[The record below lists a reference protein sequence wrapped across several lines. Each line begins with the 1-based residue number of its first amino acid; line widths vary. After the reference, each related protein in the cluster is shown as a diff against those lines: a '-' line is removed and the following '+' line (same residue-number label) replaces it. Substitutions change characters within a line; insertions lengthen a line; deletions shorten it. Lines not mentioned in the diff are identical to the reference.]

1 MSFMTGTP
9 TDIIFQE
16 VASDLVSYS
25 NAFLIKSRVEM
36 SNIGGLQA
44 KGVYA
49 QKPVGGYFRVDP
61 TTMQIKVDKNGMIKN
76 YQQEVGN
83 NKKSYKPEDVIH
95 FYIDKEGGKLFGT
108 PRLEAALE
116 DVKML
121 RKIEGNV
128 LKLIYR
134 YSTPLMQ
141 MKIGIPEPGLMAT
154 TKEINEA
161 RTEVEKLA
169 DDGIFITNERTE
181 FNAIGAEGEALD
193 ASKYLAYFESR
204 VFSALSLSAA
214 MAGRGGAKHD
224 ADSMEEQVHDA
235 VKYYQRAMQ
244 TFIENGIIT
253 ELLLEGGYNPVSN
266 IQDKVYFQFEEIN
279 LETKVKMQT
288 HAMNMFQG
296 NAIPFDEM
304 RTQLG
309 LRSDNVDEGRLYDN
323 MIKQPNVLAQ
333 IAAKNEAASSSSSEK
348 KTNGTAK
355 NIISPAN
362 QYGSTSA
369 KIKESLQVKESDEKI
384 TRKNVNEYKRL
395 YSDVYEKYI
404 SARNEICEDASKAF
418 LILPLARDA
427 IFKDLKDHVV
437 SEALKG
443 YSKAIR
449 ETGRSPTFEPLTISG
464 ALNDRIGKHLTKLF
478 KDLRGKL
485 KRSETREDRERVFD
499 TLEYRLR
506 FLTDHVTSKA
516 YWYSYVKTA
525 AALNIETVK
534 VVFNSGSEDK
544 KEHDKTVNTK
554 NFSLDDIPAFHPYC
568 KCTMEVKKKY
578 LS

>member
-9 TDIIFQE
+9 MDIIFQE

-25 NAFLIKSRVEM
+25 NAFLIKSRVDM
-36 SNIGGLQA
+36 GNIGGLQA

-49 QKPVGGYFRVDP
+49 QQPVGGYFRADP
-61 TTMQIKVDKNGMIKN
+61 TTMQIKVDKNGAIKN
-76 YQQEVGN
+76 YQQQVGN
-83 NKKSYKPEDVIH
+83 TKKSYKPEDVVH

-108 PRLEAALE
+108 PRLESVLE

-134 YSTPLMQ
+134 YSAPLMQ

-154 TKEINEA
+154 NKEINEA

-214 MAGRGGAKHD
+214 MAGRGGAKQD

-235 VKYYQRAMQ
+235 VKYFQRAMQ
-244 TFIENGIIT
+244 TFIENGIII
-253 ELLLEGGYNPVSN
+253 ELLLEGGYNPLQN
-266 IQDKVYFQFEEIN
+266 IQDKVRFQFEEIN

-309 LRSDNVDEGRLYDN
+309 LRSDNVDESRLYDN
-323 MIKQPNVLAQ
+323 MIKQPNALELLNARSGD
-333 IAAKNEAASSSSSEK
+333 SSSLPKEERTK
-348 KTNGTAK
+348 KTAK
-355 NIISPAN
+355 NIINPKN
-362 QYGSTSA
+362 QHGTTSA
-369 KIKESLQVKESDEKI
+369 KIKEELRMSESATKDTTK
-384 TRKNVNEYKRL
+384 KNVAEYKNL
-395 YSDVYEKYI
+395 FPSIYKKYE
-404 SARNEICEDASKAF
+404 SVRNEICRDAIKAF
-418 LILPLARDA
+418 ISLPLARDA
-427 IFKDLKDHVV
+427 IFKELKDYVL

-443 YSKAIR
+443 YSQAIK
-449 ETGRSPTFEPLTISG
+449 ETGRSPAFEPIVLSNV
-464 ALNDRIGKHLTKLF
+464 LNDRIGKHLTKQF
-478 KDLRGKL
+478 KDIRDKL
-485 KRSETREDRERVFD
+485 KNAETREDRERAFD
-499 TLEYRLR
+499 VSEYRLR

-516 YWYSYVKTA
+516 YWYAYVKTA
-525 AALNIETVK
+525 SALSIEK
-534 VVFNSGSEDK
+534 VRVIFNKDSDDK
-544 KEHDKTVNTK
+544 KEHDSIIDTK

-568 KCTMEVKKKY
+568 KCTMEVKKK
-578 LS
+578 

>member
-1 MSFMTGTP
+1 MSFMTGVP

-25 NAFLIKSRVEM
+25 NAFLIKSRVDM
-36 SNIGGLQA
+36 NNIGGMQA

-83 NKKSYKPEDVIH
+83 NKKSYKPEDVVH

-108 PRLEAALE
+108 PRLEAVLE

-161 RTEVEKLA
+161 RTEIEKLA

-235 VKYYQRAMQ
+235 VKYFQRAMQ

-253 ELLLEGGYNPVSN
+253 ELLLEGGYNPVSD
-266 IQDKVYFQFEEIN
+266 IRDKVRFQFEEIN

-309 LRSDNVDEGRLYDN
+309 LRSDNVDENRLYEN
-323 MIKQPNVLAQ
+323 MIKQPNILAQ
-333 IAAKNEAASSSSSEK
+333 IAAKNGTVSSSSSKE

-355 NIISPAN
+355 NIISPVN
-362 QYGSTSA
+362 QHGSTSA
-369 KIKESLQVKESDEKI
+369 KIKENLQMKESDEKI

-395 YSDVYEKYI
+395 YPDVYEKYI
-404 SARNEICEDASKAF
+404 SARNEICEDKSKAF
-418 LILPLARDA
+418 LILPLTRDA
-427 IFKDLKDHVV
+427 IFKDLKDHVI

-449 ETGRSPTFEPLTISG
+449 ETGRLPTFEPLTVSG

-478 KDLRGKL
+478 KDLREKL
-485 KRSETREDRERVFD
+485 KKSETREDRERIFN

-525 AALNIETVK
+525 DALGVEKVK
-534 VVFNSGSEDK
+534 VIFNSGSEDK
-544 KEHDKTVNTK
+544 IEHDKIVNTK

-568 KCTMEVKKKY
+568 RCTMEVKKK
-578 LS
+578 

>member
-9 TDIIFQE
+9 TDIVFQE

-61 TTMQIKVDKNGMIKN
+61 TTMQIKVDKNGTIKN

-83 NKKSYKPEDVIH
+83 NKKSYKPEDVVH

-253 ELLLEGGYNPVSN
+253 ELLLEGGYNPLQN
-266 IQDKVYFQFEEIN
+266 IQDKVHFQFEEIN

-333 IAAKNEAASSSSSEK
+333 IGAKNGTVSSSPSEK

-362 QYGSTSA
+362 QHGSTSA
-369 KIKESLQVKESDEKI
+369 KIKESFQVKESDEKI

-395 YSDVYEKYI
+395 YPNIYEKYI
-404 SARNEICEDASKAF
+404 SARNEICEDESKAF
-418 LILPLARDA
+418 LILPLTRDA

-443 YSKAIR
+443 YSKAIK
-449 ETGRSPTFEPLTISG
+449 ETGRPPTFEPLTISG

-478 KDLRGKL
+478 KDLRDKL

-516 YWYSYVKTA
+516 CWYSYVKTA

-534 VVFNSGSEDK
+534 VIFNSGSEDK

-568 KCTMEVKKKY
+568 KCTMEVKKK
-578 LS
+578 